1 MPGRNILHLSKSSE
15 ENVGPE
21 QGKEN
26 GRLQGD
32 SSSIENSTFY
42 KNKFW
47 LDCERRDMAW
57 MER

>member
-21 QGKEN
+21 QGKED

-32 SSSIENSTFY
+32 SSLIENSTLL
-42 KNKFW
+42 KHI
-47 LDCERRDMAW
+47 LARL
-57 MER
+57 